1 MNLGVLTGNLGRDP
15 EMRHHN
21 GDAILNFAIGVQ
33 TGTRDKPNTMWV
45 DCTLW
50 GKRAEALQPYL
61 AKGMRVTVQGPLSM
75 EDYQAK
81 DGTPRTK
88 LKLKVDNLDLPPRG
102 DNAAAPAPRQAAP
115 AQSQAP
121 ASTPAKGGFDDMD
134 DDIPF

>member
-45 DCTLW
+45 DCTMW
-50 GKRAEALQPYL
+50 GKRAEAVQPYL
-61 AKGMRVTVQGPLSM
+61 GKGMRVTVQGPLSM
-75 EDYQAK
+75 EEYKAK

-88 LKLKVDNLDLPPRG
+88 LKIKVDNLDLPPKSEG
-102 DNAAAPAPRQAAP
+102 SAAPAQPRQAAP
-115 AQSQAP
+115 APAP
-121 ASTPAKGGFDDMD
+121 AATPAAGGFDDMD

>member
-15 EMRHHN
+15 EMRQHN

-45 DCTLW
+45 DCTMW
-50 GKRAEALQPYL
+50 GKRAEAVQPYL

-75 EDYQAK
+75 EEYKAK

-88 LKLKVDNLDLPPRG
+88 LKLKVDNLDLPPKSEG
-102 DNAAAPAPRQAAP
+102 SAAPAPRQAAP
-115 AQSQAP
+115 AAAP

>member
-45 DCTLW
+45 DCTMW
-50 GKRAEALQPYL
+50 GKRAEAVSPYL
-61 AKGMRVTVQGPLSM
+61 GKGMRVTVQGPLSM
-75 EDYQAK
+75 EEYKAK

-88 LKLKVDNLDLPPRG
+88 LKLKVDNLDLPPKSEG
-102 DNAAAPAPRQAAP
+102 SAAPAAPRQAAP
-115 AQSQAP
+115 APAP
-121 ASTPAKGGFDDMD
+121 ASTPAQGGFDDME

>member
-45 DCTLW
+45 DCTMW
-50 GKRAEALQPYL
+50 GKRAEAVSPYL

-75 EDYQAK
+75 EEYKAK

-88 LKLKVDNLDLPPRG
+88 LKLKVDNLDLPPKSEG
-102 DNAAAPAPRQAAP
+102 SAAPAAPRQAAP
-115 AQSQAP
+115 AP